1 MGVKL
6 QNLVIK
12 KKIDFSQLAG
22 KIIAVD
28 APNIIMALFNFS
40 YKNKSFSYSDLMIDN
55 TQRAISHLY
64 GILFRVNFYYSKKIF
79 PIFCF
84 DGKDSELKR
93 IVSKDL
99 LNDFLVTKKWYEN
112 AIQSGKKYLAR
123 QLSLGKEFLWPNIL
137 RESKQLIGALGIPY
151 IESPA
156 SAESQCAQIV
166 KNKIAF
172 YSNSHDFDS
181 LLFGCPRVIQNF
193 SKSMRRK
200 VQGKWKY
207 KKIEPMMIDLLDN
220 LKRLKI
226 NQFQLI
232 GLAILI
238 GTDYFPGVKGIGPK
252 TALKLLKKYGSLDK
266 VIQNEKINYDFTQ
279 LTPKL
284 VKNIRK
290 IFLLPEVNESIG
302 ALCWNP
308 PNKGQ
313 VLDLLCKNHHLNLER
328 VSSNV
333 DKTIKNFYSCQKF
346 FKNNNSNS
354 SLIQTTLDVANR

>member
-1 MGVKL
+1 M
-6 QNLVIK
+6 
-12 KKIDFSQLAG
+12 
-22 KIIAVD
+22 
-28 APNIIMALFNFS
+28 
-40 YKNKSFSYSDLMIDN
+40 
-55 TQRAISHLY
+55 T
-64 GILFRVNFYYSKKIF
+64 ILRGQYRVNFYYSKKIF

-137 RESKQLIGALGIPY
+137 SESKQLIGALGIPY

-156 SAESQCAQIV
+156 SAESQCAQLV
-166 KNKIAF
+166 KNKIAY
-172 YSNSHDFDS
+172 YSNSQDYDS
-181 LLFGCPRVIQNF
+181 LLFGCPRVIQNL
-193 SKSMRRK
+193 SKSMKRK

-207 KKIEPMMIDLLDN
+207 KKIDPMIMVLSDN

-232 GLAILI
+232 DLAILI
-238 GTDYFPGVKGIGPK
+238 GTDYFSGVKGIGPK
-252 TALKLLKKYGSLDK
+252 TALKLLKKYSSLET
-266 VIQNEKINYDFTQ
+266 VIQNEKNNYNFTQ

-302 ALCWNP
+302 TLCWNL
-308 PNKGQ
+308 PNKEQ
-313 VLDLLCKNHHLNLER
+313 VIDLLCKDHHLNLKR
-328 VSSNV
+328 VTNNV
-333 DKTIKNFYSCQKF
+333 DKVIKNFYTCRKF
-346 FKNNNSNS
+346 FKNKNNNS
-354 SLIQTTLDVANR
+354 SLVQTTLDVTNR

>member
-6 QNLVIK
+6 QGLIRK
-12 KKIDFSQLAG
+12 KNIDFSQLAG
-22 KIIAVD
+22 KIVAVD

-40 YKNKSFSYSDLMIDN
+40 YKNKTFSYSDLMIDN

-123 QLSLGKEFLWPNIL
+123 QLSLGKEFLWPNIV
-137 RESKQLIGALGIPY
+137 RESKQLIGVLGIPY

-156 SAESQCAQIV
+156 SAESQCAQLV

-172 YSNSHDFDS
+172 YSNSQDYDS

-193 SKSMRRK
+193 SKSMKRK

-207 KKIEPMMIDLLDN
+207 RKIEPMMINLSDN
-220 LKRLKI
+220 LKGLKI
-226 NQFQLI
+226 NEFQLI
-232 GLAILI
+232 DLAILI

-252 TALKLLKKYGSLDK
+252 TALILLKKYNSLETI
-266 VIQNEKINYDFTQ
+266 IQYGKANYNFTQ
-279 LTPKL
+279 LTPEL
-284 VKNIRK
+284 LKNIRK

-302 ALCWNP
+302 TLCWNP
-308 PNKGQ
+308 PNKSQ
-313 VLDLLCKNHHLNLER
+313 LIDLLCKDHHLNLER
-328 VSSNV
+328 VNNNI
-333 DKTIKNFYSCQKF
+333 DKVIKNFYICRKLF
-346 FKNNNSNS
+346 KTKNNNS
-354 SLIQTTLDVANR
+354 SLI

>member
-6 QNLVIK
+6 QNLVVK

-22 KIIAVD
+22 KILAVD

-64 GILFRVNFYYSKKIF
+64 GILFRVNFYYSKKVF

-112 AIQSGKKYLAR
+112 AIKSGKKYIAR
-123 QLSLGKEFLWPNIL
+123 QLSLGKEFLWPNIV
-137 RESKQLIGALGIPY
+137 RESKQLLGALGIPF

-156 SAESQCAQIV
+156 SAESQCAQLV

-172 YSNSHDFDS
+172 YSNSQDYDS
-181 LLFGCPRVIQNF
+181 LLFGCPRVIQHL
-193 SKSMRRK
+193 SKSMKRK
-200 VQGKWKY
+200 IQGKWKY
-207 KKIEPMMIDLLDN
+207 KKVEPVLVNLSDN
-220 LKRLKI
+220 LKRLSI
-226 NQFQLI
+226 NQFQLVD
-232 GLAILI
+232 LAILI
-238 GTDYFPGVKGIGPK
+238 GTDYFPGIKGIGPK
-252 TALKLLKKYGSLDK
+252 TALKFLKKYGSLET
-266 VIQNEKINYDFTQ
+266 IILNEKPNYNFTQ
-279 LTPKL
+279 LSPKL
-284 VKNIRK
+284 LKKIRK

-302 ALCWNP
+302 TLCWNP
-308 PNKGQ
+308 PNKGH
-313 VLDLLCKNHHLNLER
+313 VIDLLCRDHHLNLDR
-328 VSSNV
+328 VNNNV
-333 DKTIKNFYSCQKF
+333 DKVIKNYYTCRKF
-346 FKNNNSNS
+346 FKTKIT
-354 SLIQTTLDVANR
+354 IQV

>member
-12 KKIDFSQLAG
+12 KKIDISQLAG

-40 YKNKSFSYSDLMIDN
+40 YKNKTFSYSDLMIDN

-156 SAESQCAQIV
+156 SAESQCAQLV
-166 KNKIAF
+166 KNKIAY
-172 YSNSHDFDS
+172 YSNSQDYDS
-181 LLFGCPRVIQNF
+181 LLFGCPRVIQNL
-193 SKSMRRK
+193 SKSMKRK
-200 VQGKWKY
+200 IQGKWKY
-207 KKIEPMMIDLLDN
+207 KKIDPMIIGLSDN

-232 GLAILI
+232 DLAILI
-238 GTDYFPGVKGIGPK
+238 GTDYFSGVKGIGPK
-252 TALKLLKKYGSLDK
+252 TALKLIKKYSSLET
-266 VIQNEKINYDFTQ
+266 VIQKEKSNYDFTL

-284 VKNIRK
+284 LKNIRK
-290 IFLLPEVNESIG
+290 ILLLPEVNQSIG
-302 ALCWNP
+302 TLCWNP

-313 VLDLLCKNHHLNLER
+313 LIDLLCNDHHLNLER
-328 VSSNV
+328 VNNNV
-333 DKTIKNFYSCQKF
+333 DKVIKNFYTCRKF
-346 FKNNNSNS
+346 FKNKNNNS
-354 SLIQTTLDVANR
+354 SLVQTTLDVTNH